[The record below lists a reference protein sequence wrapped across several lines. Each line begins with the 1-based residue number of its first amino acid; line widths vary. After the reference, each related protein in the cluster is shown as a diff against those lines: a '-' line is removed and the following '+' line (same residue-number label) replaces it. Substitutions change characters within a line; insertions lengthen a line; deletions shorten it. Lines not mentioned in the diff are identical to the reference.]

1 MPEVSLST
9 LVDQWNE
16 GDEAALVE
24 IYDRWGER
32 IIRAVYQNSRVAR
45 GSSIYGSSDM
55 RQTVL
60 RWMLMYARS
69 RRIYATRPEHV
80 EALFRTFVKR
90 AVIRADR
97 RLRDLQDVDLAMEPV
112 AQDLANELEE
122 SEERRGMVN
131 RARRL
136 FSAKDWEALDLIR
149 RDVPQ
154 REIARLQGR
163 SYQYLRL
170 QISRRRNAVRRHLA
184 Q

>member
-1 MPEVSLST
+1 M
-9 LVDQWNE
+9 DRWND
-16 GDEAALVE
+16 GDESALVE

-45 GSSIYGSSDM
+45 GSCIYGSSDM

-60 RWMLMYARS
+60 RWMLMYART
-69 RRIYATRPEHV
+69 RRIYASRPEHV

-97 RLRDLQDVDLAMEPV
+97 RIHETQDLDRAMEPV
-112 AQDLANELEE
+112 AQGLVNALEE
-122 SEERRGMVN
+122 TEEKRGLLDRVK
-131 RARRL
+131 RL
-136 FSAKDWEALDLIR
+136 FSPKDWEAMDLIR

-154 REIARLQGR
+154 KEIAELQGR

-170 QISRRRNAVRRHLA
+170 QMTRRRNAVRRELTESKSA
-184 Q
+184 RDET

>member
-1 MPEVSLST
+1 VEK
-9 LVDQWNE
+9 WNH

-32 IIRAVYQNSRVAR
+32 IIRAVYQNSRVSR
-45 GSSIYGSSDM
+45 GSTIYGSSDM

-90 AVIRADR
+90 AVMRADSR
-97 RLRDLQDVDLAMEPV
+97 IREQANLDQAIGAV
-112 AQDLANELEE
+112 AQGLADELEE
-122 SEERRGMVN
+122 AREERQGLLR

-136 FSAKDWEALDLIR
+136 FSAKDWEAMELVSR
-149 RDVPQ
+149 GVPQ
-154 REIARLQGR
+154 RTSADMQGR

-170 QISRRRNAVRRHLA
+170 QLARRRVAARRELLRPGS
-184 Q
+184 